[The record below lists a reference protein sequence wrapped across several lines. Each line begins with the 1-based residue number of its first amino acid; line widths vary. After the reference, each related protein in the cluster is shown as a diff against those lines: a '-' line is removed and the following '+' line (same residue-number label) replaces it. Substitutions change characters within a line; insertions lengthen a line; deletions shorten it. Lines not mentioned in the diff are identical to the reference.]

1 MNIIFVSP
9 SRVRRSVVALFGLIV
24 LCFGAHAENLQV
36 STTITQ
42 GSCHVKVANGENV
55 SGSGAPFY
63 DFVVSDIGTASSSDM
78 LGGGVAGF
86 GAESAVTLSLQCD
99 GVIGAGGGH
108 APVVGIYGT
117 PVGAGGAA
125 QYLFAGSG
133 GDNTIDAR
141 IGAVVSQNK
150 ETGGGIHPWNQGNY
164 LKNGD
169 TIPVT
174 VTGRD
179 ASDFTT
185 TLYVGMSCGDA
196 VSCDAQGGSLQQGQL
211 DAPITLLF
219 YYN

>member
-1 MNIIFVSP
+1 MNFIFVFS
-9 SRVRRSVVALFGLIV
+9 SRVRRTVVVLFGLIV

-42 GSCHVKVANGENV
+42 GSCNVKVANGENV
-55 SGSGAPFY
+55 SGTGIN
-63 DFVVSDIGTASSSDM
+63 DFVITDIGTANPTDM
-78 LGGGVAGF
+78 LGGGVVGL
-86 GAESAVTLSLQCD
+86 GGESAVTLSLQCD

-108 APVVGIYGT
+108 TPVVVIYGT
-117 PVGAGGAA
+117 PVGLGGAA

-141 IGAVVSQNK
+141 VGAVVSQNK
-150 ETGGGIHPWNQGNY
+150 DTGGGTHPWNPANY
-164 LKNGD
+164 LKNSD

-185 TLYVGMSCGDA
+185 TLYIGMSCGDA
-196 VSCDAQGGSLQQGQL
+196 TSCDAQGGGLQQGQL
-211 DAPITLLF
+211 DAPIKLFF